1 MNPCLR
7 FKDFKEDWKYD
18 LFNELVTNK
27 SKKFNPQIEDPTKDI
42 ELDSIEQ
49 NTGRILNTYMSNQF
63 TSQKN
68 SFNKENVWYSKLRPY
83 LNRYYYSQIDLVV

>member
-27 SKKFNPQIEDPTKDI
+27 SKKFNPQNRRSYK
-42 ELDSIEQ
+42 
-49 NTGRILNTYMSNQF
+49 GYRI
-63 TSQKN
+63 
-68 SFNKENVWYSKLRPY
+68 R
-83 LNRYYYSQIDLVV
+83 

>member
-1 MNPCLR
+1 MNPCLI

-83 LNRYYYSQIDLVV
+83 LNKYYYSQIDLVV

>member
-27 SKKFNPQIEDPTKDI
+27 SKNLIHK
-42 ELDSIEQ
+42 
-49 NTGRILNTYMSNQF
+49 
-63 TSQKN
+63 
-68 SFNKENVWYSKLRPY
+68 
-83 LNRYYYSQIDLVV
+83 